1 MEHKPALYAL
11 IRLHAEL
18 HYRMQ
23 RNALEADRL
32 REDMVHIEA
41 VLKLL
46 APGFSVTRIA
56 SKRKNNPNPLFKR
69 GTTFRAVLD
78 VLREAPEPMTVKEIC
93 AALFRSKGVLQPSQI
108 DRERLYGAVNAS
120 LDNQEGKVVEGDD
133 GRPRRWTVLQSA

>member
-23 RNALEADRL
+23 RNAVEADKL
-32 REDMVHIEA
+32 REDMIHIEA

-46 APGFSVTRIA
+46 APGFSVARVA

-78 VLREAPEPMTVKEIC
+78 VLREAPEAMTVQEIC
-93 AALFRSKGVLQPSQI
+93 VALFRSKGVLHPSQI
-108 DRERLYGAVNAS
+108 ERERLYGAVNAS
-120 LDNQEGKVVEGDD
+120 LDNQEGKTVQGDD
-133 GRPRRWTVLQSA
+133 ARPRRWRVVT